1 MNFFRFLLPKWRLVV
16 MLFVVLPTFAGLIG
30 FGIMPK
36 ELNPDIQLP
45 LALVIVPYPGA
56 GPLEVESL
64 VTNKLEEKLQTLD
77 DLDDMLSTSSDG
89 ASVITVRFQAGA
101 DVDEAIRDTKE
112 IVSDVKGDLP
122 GDILDPEVL
131 ELNFN
136 DFPIVVISL
145 TGLDDYVALTEAAE
159 DLQTELEGI
168 PNVLEA
174 AIIGGSEREFQVDA
188 DLSRLQTYRL
198 TLLDLID
205 AIAGSNAELPGGL
218 VDMAG
223 SNFQVRVDGKLR
235 GVDDLRSVVVA
246 GSAAGIVRLGDVAG
260 IRDGIKEA
268 STFSRL
274 ERKPTVSLAVKKRQ
288 GTNTIDV
295 TRRIKEKL
303 EEVRPSLPA
312 GTEYKI
318 TGESSQFIER
328 SLTRMRN
335 SAQYGFVVVAAI
347 LFLFMG
353 LRNAAV
359 VATVIPLTIFTTL
372 AFLWAA
378 RVTIND
384 IVLFSLILV
393 IGMIVDNAVVVVENI
408 YRHLQERKR
417 RAIAAIACGLSPDE
431 ATLDARGDELDAIP
445 DEKLDP
451 GAESA
456 LPMSKLRAWAAAR
469 GASEVALPILT
480 STLTTVFAFMPM
492 LIMGGVVGEFMGYIP
507 KTVSLALLAS
517 FGVAMLVNPVLSAT
531 WIKAPLAIKGTRMMR
546 GDRWTRWLR
555 DRFGTL
561 MRWALRHRR
570 LVLLSSIPYAI
581 GAVALIAL
589 GVIKVEMFPPADVG
603 QLYINVQA
611 PSGTRVETT
620 NAIVRRIEEVL
631 EEERWKPYLEHYVA
645 NVGYSG
651 TSTIDFSFGG
661 GAENFA
667 QIVIDL
673 VDDDQRDLTA
683 QEIQDSMRPFLQSIP
698 GARIDFRPVD
708 SGPPQDAPVVV
719 RIIGEDL
726 ERLRSLSESV
736 QERLRAVP
744 GAVDIKDDLEEGSP
758 EILVSLDRERA
769 GLAGVIPIRA
779 ALTTRAAV
787 NGAEA
792 STIRQEDKDVDVTVR
807 LAPQYR
813 MDGGDLAQLQVPS
826 LSGTLV
832 PLGQVAEIG
841 RRAGIAGINHID
853 RERVVRVTA
862 SNAPGNSAVEIS
874 RRLQSDLKDFPLPPG
889 YRFDYRGDFEQFNE
903 SFQSLSLAFLIAIL
917 LIYVL
922 MVAQFSSLTQPLVI
936 LATIPMG
943 IFGAL
948 YGLAIGGQNF
958 ALIALIAVVGL
969 AGVVVNSAI
978 ILVDYINSRRRAGFS
993 RDEAV
998 VEASLIRLRP
1008 VLLTAATTIL
1018 GLMPLIVDQAEW
1030 RPLGFAFVFGL
1041 AFATVLTLVIIPMFY
1056 TVMDDLRT
1064 RVRRIFGLAPI
1075 DWRE

>member
-1 MNFFRFLLPKWRLVV
+1 MNFFRFLLPKWRLIL
-16 MLFVVLPTFAGLIG
+16 MLLVILPTLAGLIG
-30 FGIMPK
+30 FGMMPK

-101 DVDEAIRDTKE
+101 DIDEAIRDTKE

-122 GDILDPEVL
+122 GDILDPEVV

-145 TGLDDYVALTEAAE
+145 AGLNDYVALTEAAE
-159 DLQTELEGI
+159 DLKTELEGI
-168 PNVLEA
+168 PDVLEA
-174 AIIGGSEREFQVDA
+174 AVIGGSEREYQVDA
-188 DLSRLQTYRL
+188 DLSRLQAYRL

-205 AIAGSNAELPGGL
+205 AVAGSNAELPGGL

-235 GVDDLRSVVVA
+235 GVEDLRSVVVA

-260 IRDGIKEA
+260 IRDGVKEA

-274 ERKPTVSLAVKKRQ
+274 GGQPTVSLAVKKRQ

-295 TRRIKEKL
+295 TRRIKQKL
-303 EEVRPSLPA
+303 EEVQPSLPPGA
-312 GTEYKI
+312 TVKI
-318 TGESSQFIER
+318 TGESSVFIED
-328 SLTRMRN
+328 SLQRMQN

-378 RVTIND
+378 RVSVNT

-393 IGMIVDNAVVVVENI
+393 IGMIVDNAIVVVENI

-417 RAIAAIACGLSPDE
+417 RALAAQALGLPLDE
-431 ATLDARGDELDAIP
+431 ATLDARGTELDALP
-445 DEKLDP
+445 DERLDP
-451 GAESA
+451 ATEA
-456 LPMSKLRAWAAAR
+456 LLPITKLRAWAAAR
-469 GASEVALPILT
+469 GASEVAMPILT

-492 LIMGGVVGEFMGYIP
+492 LIMGGVVGEFMSYIP

-517 FGVAMLVNPVLSAT
+517 FGVAMLVNPVLSGA
-531 WIKAPLAIKGTRMMR
+531 WIKAPIAISGSRMMR
-546 GDRWTRWLR
+546 GDRWTQWLR
-555 DRFGTL
+555 DRFGSM
-561 MRWALRHRR
+561 MRMALRRR
-570 LVLLSSIPYAI
+570 WLVLLSSVPYAV

-589 GVIKVEMFPPADVG
+589 GIVKVEMFPPADVG
-603 QLYINVQA
+603 QLYVNVQA
-611 PSGTRVETT
+611 PAGTRVETT
-620 NAIVRRIEEVL
+620 DTIVRQVEAVL
-631 EEERWKPYLEHYVA
+631 ADPRWQPYLEHYVA

-651 TSTIDFSFGG
+651 TSTIDFSVGG

-673 VDDDQRDLTA
+673 VDDDDRDLTA
-683 QEIQDSMRPFLQSIP
+683 QEIQEAMRPALQAIP
-698 GARIDFRPVD
+698 GARIDFRPVE

-726 ERLRSLSESV
+726 DRLRSLGESV

-744 GAVDIKDDLEEGSP
+744 GAVDVKDDLDEGSP
-758 EILVSLDRERA
+758 EILVRLDRERA
-769 GLAGVIPIRA
+769 GLSGVIPIRA
-779 ALTTRAAV
+779 ALTTRTAV
-787 NGAEA
+787 NGTEA
-792 STIRQEDKDVDVTVR
+792 TTIRQDDKDIDVTVR

-813 MDGGDLAQLQVPS
+813 TDGSDLAQLLVPS
-826 LSGTLV
+826 LSGGLV

-841 RRAGIAGINHID
+841 RRTGIAGVNHVD

-862 SNAPGNSAVEIS
+862 SNAPGHSAVEIS
-874 RRLQSDLKDFPLPPG
+874 RRLQSDLRDFPLPAG
-889 YRFDYRGDFEQFNE
+889 YRFDFRGDFEQFNE
-903 SFQSLSLAFLIAIL
+903 SFQSLSLAFLIAVI

-948 YGLAIGGQNF
+948 YGLAIGRQTF
-958 ALIALIAVVGL
+958 ALVALIAVVGL

-978 ILVDYINSRRRAGFS
+978 ILVDYINARRRMGYP
-993 RDEAV
+993 REEAV
-998 VEASLIRLRP
+998 LEASLIRLRP
-1008 VLLTAATTIL
+1008 VLLTAGTTIV
-1018 GLMPLIVDQAEW
+1018 GLLPLIVDQAEW

-1056 TVMDDLRT
+1056 TVMDDVRT
-1064 RVRRIFGLAPI
+1064 RVRRVFRMPPI
-1075 DWRE
+1075 EWRE